1 MSELKMYVSLDGG
14 QTYQEACE
22 GVRVR
27 YEGVMVDDGAAGE
40 LELKHSSEGIITDL
54 SRLEADEVCIGT
66 SCQFLDDIVQD
77 LVENG

>member
-1 MSELKMYVSLDGG
+1 MSELKMWVSLDGG
-14 QTYQEACE
+14 QTYQEAGE

-27 YEGVMVDDGAAGE
+27 YEGVMIDDAGSGE
-40 LELKHSSEGIITDL
+40 LEVKHSSEGIITDL

-66 SCQFLDDIVQD
+66 ANHYLDDIVQD